1 MPQTTKVVTGK
12 VRFSYAHV
20 FEPHSVEEGGVK
32 KYSVSLLIPKSDT
45 VTVAKIK
52 AAIELAIVE
61 GTAKH
66 FAGKRPAN
74 LKTPLRDG
82 DVERSDDPTYAGHW
96 FVNANSNNKPGL
108 VDENLND
115 IIDRDEFYSGCYGR
129 ASVNFYAFNVSGNRG
144 VACGLNNIQKL
155 EDGEALS
162 GGRGSA
168 AADFGDENDDLL

>member
-1 MPQTTKVVTGK
+1 
-12 VRFSYAHV
+12 
-20 FEPHSVEEGGVK
+20 
-32 KYSVSLLIPKSDT
+32 
-45 VTVAKIK
+45 
-52 AAIELAIVE
+52 
-61 GTAKH
+61 
-66 FAGKRPAN
+66 
-74 LKTPLRDG
+74 
-82 DVERSDDPTYAGHW
+82 VERSDDPAYAGHW

-168 AADFGDENDDLL
+168 AADFSDDNDDLL